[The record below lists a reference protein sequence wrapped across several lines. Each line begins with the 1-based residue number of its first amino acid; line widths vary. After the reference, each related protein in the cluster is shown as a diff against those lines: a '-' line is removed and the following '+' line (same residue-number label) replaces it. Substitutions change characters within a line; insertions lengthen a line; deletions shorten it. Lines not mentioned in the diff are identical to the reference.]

1 MINSKRQPRSLE
13 LYFIDGRPD
22 GMITAQVFNWTGH
35 VLFVPRTR
43 LPEAMK
49 RAEVSRTGVYLL
61 TGEKDG
67 KPHAYI
73 GETEELGERLKGHSG
88 KDWWTSVVLVS
99 ASGNSLNKAHVK
111 HLESRLVA
119 EAKKVGVVTLDNGN
133 TPPKSSLSEAAA
145 SDMEVFLD
153 FLFLVLPAI
162 RIDIFVE
169 QTRPTKPADADAGLD
184 LAEDGST
191 TFVIDSPK
199 HGLKARAR
207 VTDGE
212 FIVLSGSQARLSW
225 EGKEVSASS
234 YAALHDTLIQSGVLK
249 PMGDHCVFTKNYAF
263 TSPSAAGAVVYGRQ
277 TAGPM
282 AWRRAVDG
290 KTYGEWE
297 AAQIGG

>member
-1 MINSKRQPRSLE
+1 MNNPRQPRSLE

-35 VLFVPRTR
+35 VLHVPRTR
-43 LPEAMK
+43 LPEAIK
-49 RAEVSRTGVYLL
+49 RAELARTGVYLL

-73 GETEELGERLKGHSG
+73 GEAEELGERLKGHSG
-88 KDWWTSVVLVS
+88 KEWWTSAVLVS

-111 HLESRLVA
+111 YLESRLVS
-119 EAKKVGVVTLDNGN
+119 EAKKVGVVTLENGN

-169 QTRPTKPADADAGLD
+169 QTRPAQPASAATPSAIGAAD
-184 LAEDGST
+184 

-199 HGLKARAR
+199 HGLKATAQIS
-207 VTDGE
+207 DGE
-212 FIVLSGSQARLSW
+212 FIVLAGSQARLTW

-234 YAALHDTLIQSGVLK
+234 YAALHQTLVQSGVLK
-249 PMGDHCVFTKNYAF
+249 PQGEHCVFVKNYAF

-277 TAGPM
+277 TAGPT
-282 AWRRAVDG
+282 AWRRALDG

-297 AAQIGG
+297 AAQISG

>member
-1 MINSKRQPRSLE
+1 MSNPRQPRSLE

-35 VLFVPRTR
+35 VLHVPRTR
-43 LPEAMK
+43 LPEAIK
-49 RAEVSRTGVYLL
+49 RAELGRTGVYLL

-73 GETEELGERLKGHSG
+73 GEAEELGERLKNHSG
-88 KDWWTSVVLVS
+88 KEWWTSAVLVS

-111 HLESRLVA
+111 YLESRLVA

-133 TPPKSSLSEAAA
+133 TPPKSRLSEAAA

-169 QTRPTKPADADAGLD
+169 QTRPTKPASAATPSVTDAAD
-184 LAEDGST
+184 

-199 HGLKARAR
+199 HGLKATAQI
-207 VTDGE
+207 TDGE
-212 FIVLSGSQARLSW
+212 FIVLAGSQARLSW

-234 YAALHDTLIQSGVLK
+234 YAALHETLVQSGVLK
-249 PMGDHCVFTKNYAF
+249 PDGDHCVFVKNYAF

-277 TAGPM
+277 TAGPT
-282 AWRRAVDG
+282 AWRRALDG

-297 AAQIGG
+297 AAQISG